1 MPVLIEISL
10 SSVIFC
16 RQYFSTT
23 WSTLSLRRGNEQ
35 RCSCCRTN
43 ENLNVSKTGNDTLTH
58 TPLDGEVVITLGL
71 RGDVLPQL
79 AGRQAGPRRVVAAA
93 GDPVAALAAFASRHQ
108 LVGGQVGH
116 RVGEGAQEA
125 VQEMAHCSRQ
135 RRQLDSLC
143 GQRGKNTEHYIFT
156 TLISL
161 RS

>member
-23 WSTLSLRRGNEQ
+23 WSTLSLRRGDKK
-35 RCSCCRTN
+35 RYSCCMTN
-43 ENLNVSKTGNDTLTH
+43 QDLKVCQTAEGTLSLLH
-58 TPLDGEVVITLGL
+58 TPLYGEVVVTLGL

-79 AGRQAGPRRVVAAA
+79 VGRQAGPRRVVAAA

-108 LVGGQVGH
+108 LVGGQVSH

-125 VQEMAHCSRQ
+125 VQEMAHSSRQ
-135 RRQLDSLC
+135 R
-143 GQRGKNTEHYIFT
+143 
-156 TLISL
+156 
-161 RS
+161 